1 MLCSFQKLLN
11 EPVANQK
18 FGPITTGKKVDGLTA
33 VMALLNYSDLKPAP
47 TTETPILRAM
57 QQLLLL
63 VVCLCTWGKPHHEH
77 QMEDACPHADDEL
90 NNNDAPSLMAPV
102 IRNGARRMWMHDM
115 IHRTKKMRPQ
125 PTSPPSSR
133 LPRLLHD

>member
-18 FGPITTGKKVDGLTA
+18 FGPITTGKKVDGQTA

-63 VVCLCTWGKPHHEH
+63 VACLCKWGKPHHEH
-77 QMEDACPHADDEL
+77 QMEDACPHTL
-90 NNNDAPSLMAPV
+90 Y
-102 IRNGARRMWMHDM
+102 G
-115 IHRTKKMRPQ
+115 
-125 PTSPPSSR
+125 
-133 LPRLLHD
+133 